1 MYLRPRERCS
11 ALVKRKIKHCDMTL
25 IKLTNIRKSFCDGE
39 SRQRAVLQGVE
50 LEVKRGDVI
59 SICGVSGS
67 GKTTLLSILGT
78 MLPADE
84 GEYLFD
90 GERIGT
96 TEDLSGLRN
105 RRIGFLFQDHRLMPQ
120 YTAWEN
126 ILLPLLA
133 DGGVT
138 TTEQESY
145 AQQLMDMLNISSLK
159 QQYPNT
165 LSGGEASR
173 VALCRALVRKPDLL
187 LADEPTGQLD
197 EGHSAQVAEL
207 IKQVNRELG
216 TTIVIVTHSESLAQ
230 IADRR
235 FTLKDGILNELR

>member
-1 MYLRPRERCS
+1 
-11 ALVKRKIKHCDMTL
+11 MTL

-39 SRQRAVLQGVE
+39 SRQRAVLQSVE

-133 DGGVT
+133 DGGAT

>member
-1 MYLRPRERCS
+1 
-11 ALVKRKIKHCDMTL
+11 MTL

-50 LEVKRGDVI
+50 LEVERGDVI

-78 MLPADE
+78 MLPADD

-90 GERIGT
+90 DKRIGT
-96 TEDLSGLRN
+96 TEEPSGLRN

>member
-1 MYLRPRERCS
+1 
-11 ALVKRKIKHCDMTL
+11 MTL

-39 SRQRAVLQGVE
+39 SRQRAVLQGIE

-90 GERIGT
+90 SERIGT

-145 AQQLMDMLNISSLK
+145 AQQLMDMLNIPSLK

-207 IKQVNRELG
+207 LRRVNGELG

>member
-1 MYLRPRERCS
+1 
-11 ALVKRKIKHCDMTL
+11 
-25 IKLTNIRKSFCDGE
+25 
-39 SRQRAVLQGVE
+39 
-50 LEVKRGDVI
+50 
-59 SICGVSGS
+59 
-67 GKTTLLSILGT
+67 
-78 MLPADE
+78 
-84 GEYLFD
+84 
-90 GERIGT
+90 
-96 TEDLSGLRN
+96 
-105 RRIGFLFQDHRLMPQ
+105 MPQ

-133 DGGVT
+133 DCGVT

-235 FTLKDGILNELR
+235 FTLNDGILNELR

>member
-1 MYLRPRERCS
+1 MYLRPRARCS

-90 GERIGT
+90 DKRIGT

>member
-1 MYLRPRERCS
+1 MYLRPRARCS

-50 LEVKRGDVI
+50 LEVKCGDVI

-90 GERIGT
+90 GERIG
-96 TEDLSGLRN
+96 EEVDLSGLRN

-133 DGGVT
+133 DCGAT

-207 IKQVNRELG
+207 IRQVNRELG

>member
-11 ALVKRKIKHCDMTL
+11 ALEKRKIKHCDMTL
-25 IKLTNIRKSFCDGE
+25 IKLTNIQKSFCDGE

-50 LEVKRGDVI
+50 LEVERGDVI

-90 GERIGT
+90 GERIG
-96 TEDLSGLRN
+96 EEADLSGLRN

-207 IKQVNRELG
+207 IRQVNRELG

>member
-1 MYLRPRERCS
+1 
-11 ALVKRKIKHCDMTL
+11 MTL

-90 GERIGT
+90 GERIVT

-216 TTIVIVTHSESLAQ
+216 TTAVIVTHSESLAQ

-235 FTLKDGILNELR
+235 FALKDGILNELR

>member
-1 MYLRPRERCS
+1 MCLRPRERCS
-11 ALVKRKIKHCDMTL
+11 ALVKKKIKHCDMTL

-50 LEVKRGDVI
+50 LEVERGDVI

-90 GERIGT
+90 GERIG
-96 TEDLSGLRN
+96 EEVDLSGLRN

-133 DGGVT
+133 DCGAT
-138 TTEQESY
+138 TAEQESY
-145 AQQLMDMLNISSLK
+145 ALQLMDMLNISSLK

-207 IKQVNRELG
+207 LRRVNGELG

>member
-1 MYLRPRERCS
+1 
-11 ALVKRKIKHCDMTL
+11 
-25 IKLTNIRKSFCDGE
+25 
-39 SRQRAVLQGVE
+39 
-50 LEVKRGDVI
+50 
-59 SICGVSGS
+59 
-67 GKTTLLSILGT
+67 
-78 MLPADE
+78 
-84 GEYLFD
+84 
-90 GERIGT
+90 
-96 TEDLSGLRN
+96 
-105 RRIGFLFQDHRLMPQ
+105 MPQ

-133 DGGVT
+133 DCGVT

-235 FTLKDGILNELR
+235 FALKDGILNEFR

>member
-39 SRQRAVLQGVE
+39 SRQRVVLRGVE

-90 GERIGT
+90 DKRIGT

-105 RRIGFLFQDHRLMPQ
+105 RHIGFLFQDHRLMPQ

-207 IKQVNRELG
+207 IRQVNRELG

-235 FTLKDGILNELR
+235 FTLKNGILNELR